1 MIISINIF
9 TSIYVIGFITSIIYL
24 YIIKKYN
31 IRKKNLEHIT
41 LSILLISMISPFIIT
56 LYSALTRDIHFNY
69 IFMYTSGSMNSL
81 ESLLSTLYSL
91 PSTYILLSLIPM
103 LLLYRFKYWYKIYRK
118 GFRNIFSSYI
128 LSITAIFAFTSIF
141 NPLKL
146 NFNVIVPGGQGPYPY
161 QADPFIV
168 ISIFLAY
175 ILIGLSTFI
184 FTYYIVGWLNRD
196 EDLEYLAKKSL
207 IIATGIAGALLFLR
221 LYYLNIHYIK
231 DGFIRWNIFDLN
243 IFLLFT
249 ILLQTIDL
257 VRIMGAR
264 HVGSV
269 AFTGYL
275 GLISSLSPLVTITPL
290 NIGSL
295 YSEIDAYSFST
306 YIIIISI
313 VSWYIIGGE
322 IFRRSFYPWD
332 SEETEYLTRF
342 SSSLIYY
349 LVIFMAIFIFFNL
362 SVYYTAGR
370 THVLI
375 SEDYIMSMLI
385 LLALAPFTSI
395 LSSIAVKF
403 STNINYILVIIFI
416 VLVFIL
422 GGYNYNILLIKNN
435 LIYIL
440 LSSFIFAVISML
452 YKKGFNENIPLG
464 RIILISIVI
473 ILLIGLSSYSKRS
486 VINVSKGSTYTL
498 TQGYK
503 LKIENIYAT
512 NSSISVYKNINDTKP
527 IPLYTVEATSF
538 SNGMEIYRY
547 KYNAKDFEY
556 NDNALVQEGNKLYF
570 ICLDKISQK
579 NTMTY
584 IYDVSIEWSI
594 YLYIILVILALILPI
609 PYYWFR
615 IY

>member
-1 MIISINIF
+1 MIISVNIF
-9 TSIYVIGFITSIIYL
+9 TSLYIIGFIASIIYL
-24 YIIKKYN
+24 YVIKKYN
-31 IRKKNLEHIT
+31 IRRRNLEHIT
-41 LSILLISMISPFIIT
+41 LSILLASMLSPFIVT
-56 LYSALTRDIHFNY
+56 LYSVSARDIHFNY
-69 IFMYTSGSMNSL
+69 IFMYTSSSMSSL
-81 ESLLSTLYSL
+81 EVFLSTLYSL
-91 PSTYILLSLIPM
+91 PSTYILLSLIPL

-128 LSITAIFAFTSIF
+128 LAIAAIFAFTSIF

-146 NFNVIVPGGQGPYPY
+146 NFNINVPVGQGPYPY
-161 QADPFIV
+161 QADLFII
-168 ISIFLAY
+168 ISIFLIY

-196 EDLEYLAKKSL
+196 EDIEYLAKKGL

-231 DGFIRWNIFDLN
+231 DGFIRWSIFDLN

-264 HVGSV
+264 HIGSV

-295 YSEIDAYSFST
+295 YNEIDVYSFST

-370 THVLI
+370 TQVII

-395 LSSIAVKF
+395 LSSIVIKF

-416 VLVFIL
+416 VLIFVL

-440 LSSFIFAVISML
+440 LSSFVFAIISIL

-464 RIILISIVI
+464 RIFLISIVI
-473 ILLIGLSSYSKRS
+473 ILLIGLSSYSKS
-486 VINVSKGSTYTL
+486 PVINVSEGSTYTL
-498 TQGYK
+498 TQNYK
-503 LKIENIYAT
+503 LKIEDIYAT
-512 NSSISVYKNINDTKP
+512 NSSINVYKDINDTKP
-527 IPLYTVEATSF
+527 IPLYTVEATKF
-538 SNGMEIYRY
+538 SNGVEIYKYR
-547 KYNAKDFEY
+547 YNAKDFEY
-556 NDNALVQEGNKLYF
+556 NDNWLIQEGNKLYF
-570 ICLDKISQK
+570 ICLDKVSQK
-579 NTMTY
+579 NSMAY
-584 IYDVSIEWSI
+584 LYDISIEWSI
-594 YLYIILVILALILPI
+594 YLYIILVILASILPVL
-609 PYYWFR
+609 YYWFR